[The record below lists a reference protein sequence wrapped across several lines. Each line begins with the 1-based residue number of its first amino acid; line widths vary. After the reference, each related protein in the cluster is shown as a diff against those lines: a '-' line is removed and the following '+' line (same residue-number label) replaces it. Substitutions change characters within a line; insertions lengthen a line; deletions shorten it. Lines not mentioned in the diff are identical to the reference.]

1 MFIPFNKISENYTCW
16 VYQIGKMITQKEKV
30 FISKSLESFCE
41 KWTSHNNS
49 VKSSYVI
56 DFDSFIIL
64 FADQIINKVSGCA
77 IDEKSRV
84 IRQIGNNLKIK
95 ILPYINTGVFINNKL
110 VFLSKEEIIS
120 KLNSKEIN
128 GNSDIINITIKS
140 KKDYEE
146 KWILKIKESWL
157 KNFLAQKQHI

>member
-1 MFIPFNKISENYTCW
+1 MLGLSDR
-16 VYQIGKMITQKEKV
+16 KMITKKEKV

-49 VKSSYVI
+49 VKSSYI
-56 DFDSFIIL
+56 INFDSFIIL
-64 FADQIINKVSGCA
+64 FADQNINKVSGCA
-77 IDEKSRV
+77 IDEQSRI

-120 KLNSKEIN
+120 KLNSNEIN
-128 GNSDIINITIKS
+128 GDSDIINITIKS

>member
-64 FADQIINKVSGCA
+64 FADQNINKVSGCA
-77 IDEKSRV
+77 IDEQSRV

>member
-1 MFIPFNKISENYTCW
+1 MFIPFNKISENYRCW

-64 FADQIINKVSGCA
+64 FADQRINKVSGCA
-77 IDEKSRV
+77 IDEQSRV

-95 ILPYINTGVFINNKL
+95 ILPYINTGVFIKNKL
-110 VFLSKEEIIS
+110 GFLSKEEIIS